1 MQKGLGI
8 YIGHA
13 LQATCSE
20 NRHQPLLR
28 EAVAT
33 TEMRHQFQKHG
44 SITTETSALSVKNLC
59 DGTATVTAA
68 ALVLHAPSPNWA
80 LVHVRSRDMHCI
92 RSDGGVEDVA
102 ADQHLPL
109 QHLWASA
116 TVLPSQCRVHVMVR
130 AQRERPQSRIV
141 SRSGRQTFLMGRLW
155 ARCTRYELRADDTSA
170 PRQKN
175 APRTPRNSKWV
186 FSSLALVR
194 RRVLLSLRGQVWSS
208 VASSRTDSHTS
219 GSCAWAKDCC

>member
-68 ALVLHAPSPNWA
+68 ALVLHA
-80 LVHVRSRDMHCI
+80 
-92 RSDGGVEDVA
+92 
-102 ADQHLPL
+102 
-109 QHLWASA
+109 
-116 TVLPSQCRVHVMVR
+116 
-130 AQRERPQSRIV
+130 RPQIGHWCTCARVTCTASGVMEELKMLLLINTYLFSTYGRRP
-141 SRSGRQTFLMGRLW
+141 RSSHRN
-155 ARCTRYELRADDTSA
+155 AVCT
-170 PRQKN
+170 
-175 APRTPRNSKWV
+175 
-186 FSSLALVR
+186 
-194 RRVLLSLRGQVWSS
+194 
-208 VASSRTDSHTS
+208 
-219 GSCAWAKDCC
+219 